1 MKSEQKS
8 IKKRS
13 RNQTCMN
20 DRIFIDFGLIF
31 GSFLG
36 PKSVKNRSE
45 NDVEKQCDSRSDC
58 KSQRSPK
65 ERPAH
70 SPAPRFW
77 GHGEGVGGGVNP
89 TSAQVRTELDVLA

>member
-20 DRIFIDFGLIF
+20 DRIFIDLGLIF
-31 GSFLG
+31 ASFLG

-45 NDVEKQCDSRSDC
+45 NDVEKQCDSRSDW

-65 ERPAH
+65 H
-70 SPAPRFW
+70 SPARRFW
-77 GHGEGVGGGVNP
+77 GHGEGLPLTCGVNP
-89 TSAQVRTELDVLA
+89 ADSVLA